1 MRSTSENYSAS
12 ANRLLDSSVPEKR
25 RHAPLARAFKAYHPA
40 NRDITDALPYGRTR
54 LDHAPGMAP
63 QDVRD
68 ALTITANLVG
78 RLTTGS
84 VSRPRDLLLA
94 LQTYAKLAELADF
107 EERLER
113 LERVHAL
120 QREDGG
126 LPEDENESE
135 G

>member
-1 MRSTSENYSAS
+1 MHTHTPEAEALKRSGGG
-12 ANRLLDSSVPEKR
+12 RKRIVLD
-25 RHAPLARAFKAYHPA
+25 
-40 NRDITDALPYGRTR
+40 
-54 LDHAPGMAP
+54 APGMAP
-63 QDVRD
+63 HDVKD

-113 LERVHAL
+113 LEQVHEL
-120 QREDGG
+120 QRQDGE
-126 LPEDENESE
+126 LDEDEDDSE

>member
-1 MRSTSENYSAS
+1 MVEGREHVRQG
-12 ANRLLDSSVPEKR
+12 ANNSR
-25 RHAPLARAFKAYHPA
+25 RDGGAGQ
-40 NRDITDALPYGRTR
+40 IGS
-54 LDHAPGMAP
+54 AP

-113 LERVHAL
+113 LEQVHAL
-120 QREDGG
+120 QREDRV
-126 LPEDENESE
+126 LDEDDDDSE